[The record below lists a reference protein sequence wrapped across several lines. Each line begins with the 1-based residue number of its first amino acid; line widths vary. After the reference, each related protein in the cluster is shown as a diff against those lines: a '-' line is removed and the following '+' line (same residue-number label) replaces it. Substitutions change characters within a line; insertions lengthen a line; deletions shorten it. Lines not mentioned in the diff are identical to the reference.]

1 MHGCLC
7 FGDLVVRGTYG
18 LDAGMSPVYRYV
30 QFCNARAR
38 PAQFEHTCSPV
49 SLLLY
54 ACPAAGLAAST
65 CSLHGSML
73 PLPSALLHF
82 VLAWSVLSDM
92 LAAAGAA
99 LLRTLSQATDLRR
112 RADAH
117 SNSIAEL
124 EARMNR
130 EALSGMRSI
139 DQYAMAKVQQED
151 LKQKIATDKAALA
164 KLTPPAPAVAVGKA
178 AGGLVGLQAGAGGSQ
193 SLHAGMAAAAAAK
206 ASAAAA
212 GRVAQPIMVQGGLGV
227 LQQQQLLL
235 QHQFS
240 QLPVQQQLA
249 FQMLQQRQMPAYQA
263 ALQQQQQQQQLLNLL
278 AAQKKTQP

>member
-1 MHGCLC
+1 MI
-7 FGDLVVRGTYG
+7 R
-18 LDAGMSPVYRYV
+18 MS
-30 QFCNARAR
+30 
-38 PAQFEHTCSPV
+38 
-49 SLLLY
+49 
-54 ACPAAGLAAST
+54 
-65 CSLHGSML
+65 
-73 PLPSALLHF
+73 PLPSALLLF
-82 VLAWSVLSDM
+82 VLAWSVLSDT
-92 LAAAGAA
+92 LGR
-99 LLRTLSQATDLRR
+99 LLVPHCVAPQSQATDLRR

-164 KLTPPAPAVAVGKA
+164 KLTPPAAPVAVGKA
-178 AGGLVGLQAGAGGSQ
+178 GGGLVGLQAGAVGSQ
-193 SLHAGMAAAAAAK
+193 SLHAGVAAAAAAK

-212 GRVAQPIMVQGGLGV
+212 GRVAQPLMVQGGLGV

-235 QHQFS
+235 QQQFS
-240 QLPVQQQLA
+240 QLPIQQQLA
-249 FQMLQQRQMPAYQA
+249 FQMLQQRQMQPAYQA
-263 ALQQQQQQQQLLNLL
+263 ALQQQQQQQQQQLLNLL